1 MTASAT
7 GQVRA
12 AFGRLRTVSRSGEWW
27 EYKLVPIFAIFY
39 ATALRTG
46 VSLWTL
52 WPAALILVGALV
64 PGAVYVSILND
75 LTDQD
80 EDAAAGKHNR
90 MAGRPS
96 WQKAFLLILP
106 LGAGTAFAIS
116 WRHDLPLLLV
126 YLSAWTAYSL
136 YSIPPIRLKT
146 RGFAGVVADACGAH
160 LFPALT
166 AMLLVFHQ
174 AGLERDAAWTA
185 AVSLWSLA
193 YGVRG
198 IFWHQLLDID
208 NDRAAGVGTFACRS
222 NPARLIRL
230 ARYAVFPA
238 EVAGLAGILCLS
250 RTLLPALF
258 LLGYLV
264 LVHRRVARW
273 AMHAVLVQPQPR
285 YFIILADYYD
295 VLLPSA
301 LLIASAMAHPL
312 DLSVLVIHI
321 LLFPNRL
328 RMVAEDVWRLRH
340 SFSRIV
346 PSDA

>member
-46 VSLWTL
+46 VSLWAL
-52 WPAALILVGALV
+52 WPAALLLVGALV
-64 PGAVYVSILND
+64 PGAAYVSILND

-90 MAGRPS
+90 MAGRPI
-96 WQKAFLLILP
+96 WQKIFMLMLP
-106 LGAGTAFAIS
+106 LAAGTAFAIL

-126 YLSAWTAYSL
+126 YLSAWAAYSL
-136 YSIPPIRLKT
+136 YSIPPFRLKS
-146 RGFAGVVADACGAH
+146 RGFAGIVADACGAH
-160 LFPALT
+160 LFPTLT

-174 AGLERDAAWTA
+174 AGLERDGAWTA
-185 AVSLWSLA
+185 AVALWSLA

-198 IFWHQLLDID
+198 IFWHQLLDIE
-208 NDRAAGVGTFACRS
+208 NDRAAGVRTFACRS
-222 NPARLIRL
+222 NPERLIRL
-230 ARYAVFPA
+230 ARYVVFPL
-238 EVAGLAGILCLS
+238 ELAGLAGILCLS
-250 RTLLPALF
+250 RTLLPAL
-258 LLGYLV
+258 LLLAYLV
-264 LVHRRVARW
+264 LAQRRVVRW
-273 AMHAVLVQPQPR
+273 AMNAVLVQPQPR

-295 VLLPSA
+295 VFLPLA
-301 LLIASAMAHPL
+301 FLVASAVAHPL
-312 DLSVLVIHI
+312 DLSILVIHI
-321 LLFPNRL
+321 ALFPNRL
-328 RMVAEDVWRLRH
+328 RMVSEDMWRLRH